1 VWGVWGGS
9 FSPLRPRAPAEEKA
23 AALLNKEN
31 AVAKANQALADAK
44 SAVSQEV
51 ETAHVE
57 QQVTSKGVR

>member
-1 VWGVWGGS
+1 VRGAGGGA
-9 FSPLRPRAPAEEKA
+9 FSPLLPQAPAEGKA
-23 AALLNKEN
+23 AALLHKEN

-44 SAVSQEV
+44 SAVSQKV